1 MNIFQHVHRDVYSVL
16 LGILVLAGLI
26 TVLLVTLNPIR

>member
-1 MNIFQHVHRDVYSVL
+1 MNIFRYIHRDVYSVL

>member
-1 MNIFQHVHRDVYSVL
+1 MNIFRNFHRDVYSVL

-26 TVLLVTLNPIR
+26 TVMLVTLNPIR